1 MVSVEKM
8 FKKNRKV
15 IVVML
20 VFLLVASFSAPLLFS
35 TQALI
40 EEVGLPSHAN
50 LTGTISD
57 AGVDIDGSGK
67 FDYLVIGVQVNV
79 SVAGEYIVMVS
90 GLLADK
96 YLYIGVSDTKRE
108 YLSPGIHTLNI
119 YLYGPVIYQSSLN
132 PIKVSWISLQS
143 VRYEFFIPKIEFL
156 DSRSYVSLSRQYNYT
171 EFDAS
176 FSDMEAMFTVYP
188 NGSVALSGA
197 LNYTHMIPF
206 NPGPEV
212 HGTAGITRNGDLT
225 VASANCT
232 FVVPPDVPSR
242 FPVELP
248 VNTTEVSYQEQ
259 YSNTQ
264 FNSDL
269 SVNMTLPPWL
279 ASAYPF
285 NTTDFS
291 MLETY
296 SGGIGSMGMNFTTVV
311 PESIRSMFPFNVAD
325 VTITGQYMNERLTGN
340 ITFHVVSGFPIFD
353 FNMDFEGNK
362 TDLSFTGQA
371 LVPYGDFPIVGIEMN
386 QTILEGMLLQLNS
399 TIPGKGPGS
408 LYDMTSEIL
417 ECTHLNTTVTP
428 TYDSIIEGAR
438 VHFDVGIHGDFI
450 EMITYVV
457 MMQFCPPLIA
467 TASYRMPPETR
478 EQMHDMIYEALNTTV
493 NSVESVNFQIVYMHG
508 TGEAEIRMTFV
519 DDVLYLIRGL
529 AEIAVN
535 ATALP
540 PYMMDTLAS
549 AQLYSIIYAVISL
562 NATLPYISEA
572 QTQLTYSS
580 STGKLQLR
588 ATSSGEIDLEE
599 YYYLTYPMPE
609 QMPPE
614 LRELFEALQKT
625 RLCNITSYNQSFIY
639 RDSVGNLRMEYT
651 LEGDL
656 NAQANFVK
664 SLIVS
669 YMNLTS
675 PQQITW
681 KELFLNQT
689 VIDVVNL
696 RMKFNVRST
705 SASGELTGI
714 TLLPPMDPVNATCF
728 QLQRFFNLT
737 SVDYGY
743 EPPIAGQR
751 LKIAVRGGSNGTHTV
766 TLFIDP
772 ADPERVPD
780 PDEFPGGNTMIW
792 NNQSISKLRRLIFRV
807 WEGHAETIFN
817 PASVTPNNP
826 YAIDAKQTANCR
838 LIINTISKPA
848 TISVKNVTAPT
859 DVGALPGAYK
869 LLGNYI
875 QITSSVE
882 DITVNVTIRTYYTT
896 EQLSALGLDENSLK
910 MFYWNGTANQWVAVE
925 IQVNTSEHYAWA
937 TIDHFS
943 TWVLLG
949 QPVPPLWEQP
959 WFLITIAVLVV
970 VVVII
975 IAVLVL
981 RRKKRPPQTKETSGQ

>member
-1 MVSVEKM
+1 VVSVEKM

-67 FDYLVIGVQVNV
+67 FDYLVTGVQINV
-79 SVAGEYIVMVS
+79 SVAGEYIVTVS
-90 GLLADK
+90 GLLDNK
-96 YLYIGVSDTKRE
+96 YLYIGVSDTRRE
-108 YLSPGIHTLNI
+108 YLSPGIHTVNI
-119 YLYGPVIYQSSLN
+119 SLYGPVIYQSSLN

-143 VRYEFFIPKIEFL
+143 VRYEFFMPTIEFL
-156 DSRSYVSLSRQYNYT
+156 DSRSSVSLSRQYNHT

-188 NGSVALSGA
+188 NGSVSLSGA
-197 LNYTHMIPF
+197 LNYTHMIPL

-212 HGTAGITRNGDLT
+212 YGTAGITRNGDLT

-232 FVVPPDVPSR
+232 FVVPPDVASR
-242 FPVELP
+242 VPVELP
-248 VNTTEVSYQEQ
+248 INTTEVSYQEQ
-259 YSNTQ
+259 YSGTQ
-264 FNSDL
+264 FSTDL

-279 ASAYPF
+279 ASEYPF
-285 NTTDFS
+285 NITDFS

-311 PESIRSMFPFNVAD
+311 PESIRSMFPFDVTD

-340 ITFHVVSGFPIFD
+340 ITFHVISGFPIFD
-353 FNMDFEGNK
+353 FTMDFEGNK

-371 LVPYGDFPIVGIEMN
+371 VVPYGDFPIVGIEID

-399 TIPGKGPGS
+399 TIPGKGPDS
-408 LYDMTSEIL
+408 LYDETDGML
-417 ECTHLNTTVTP
+417 ECTHLNTTLTSYVGMF
-428 TYDSIIEGAR
+428 EGAQ
-438 VHFDVGIHGDFI
+438 VDFDVDIHGDFI
-450 EMITYVV
+450 ELLTYM
-457 MMQFCPPLIA
+457 MMQSLQ
-467 TASYRMPPETR
+467 SYYVRRTPPETL
-478 EQMHDMIYEALNTTV
+478 EQIHDMIYVALNTTV

-549 AQLYSIIYAVISL
+549 APLYSIIYGVISL

-728 QLQRFFNLT
+728 QLQRFFNIT

-743 EPPIAGQR
+743 EPRIAGQR

-780 PDEFPGGNTMIW
+780 PNEFPGGNTMIW
-792 NNQSISKLRRLIFRV
+792 NNQSISKLERLIFKV
-807 WEGHAETIFN
+807 FEGYAETIYN
-817 PASVTPNNP
+817 PTSVIQSNPLTINAKTTASCILTLTNV
-826 YAIDAKQTANCR
+826 
-838 LIINTISKPA
+838 SKPA
-848 TISVKNVTAPT
+848 TICIKNITAPAG
-859 DVGALPGAYK
+859 VNPLPGTYK
-869 LLGNYI
+869 VLGNYI
-875 QITSSVE
+875 QITADPE
-882 DITVNVTIRTYYTT
+882 DVTVNFTIRLYYTH
-896 EQLSALGLDENSLK
+896 EQLSELGLDENSMKIL
-910 MFYWNGTANQWVAVE
+910 YWDEAANDWVA
-925 IQVNTSEHYAWA
+925 INTQINTTEHYVWA
-937 TIDHFS
+937 TVSHLSI
-943 TWVLLG
+943 WALVG
-949 QPVPPLWEQP
+949 QPSPALWEQP
-959 WFLITIAVLVV
+959 WFLPSIVIIVAVVLISIAVVFL
-970 VVVII
+970 
-975 IAVLVL
+975 
-981 RRKKRPPQTKETSGQ
+981 KKKKQPPQTKESSSQ